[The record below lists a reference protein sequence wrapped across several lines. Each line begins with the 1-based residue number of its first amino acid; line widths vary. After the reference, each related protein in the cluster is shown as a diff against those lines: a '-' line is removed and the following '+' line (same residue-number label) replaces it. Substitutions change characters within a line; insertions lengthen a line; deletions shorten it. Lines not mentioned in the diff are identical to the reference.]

1 MPVLSKDS
9 KEYKY
14 DGKYEYIYIMGQG
27 CTMTKAKINALKE
40 ALVDTGIGT
49 MISLPLN
56 FFLASLAIQLAWSA
70 TEITFYFTAFFFVIA
85 VVRKVYIR
93 LYFAGKQS
101 DENKNNT

>member
-1 MPVLSKDS
+1 
-9 KEYKY
+9 
-14 DGKYEYIYIMGQG
+14 
-27 CTMTKAKINALKE
+27 MTKAKINALKE

-49 MISLPLN
+49 LISLPLN

-101 DENKNNT
+101 DEDKNNT